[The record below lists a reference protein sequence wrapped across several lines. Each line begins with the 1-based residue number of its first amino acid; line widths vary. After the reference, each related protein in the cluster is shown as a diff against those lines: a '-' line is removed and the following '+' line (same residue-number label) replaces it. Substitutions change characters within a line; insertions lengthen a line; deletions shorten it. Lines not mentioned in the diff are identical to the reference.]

1 MTAIRRPHMS
11 ASLIELEQMWAAGDI
26 TTREWLAARKPLDEI
41 AEEAQRALARDRGR
55 EAAVILRSADPAKIW
70 HKFDTAQQRAIIASA
85 VERDHDRPSERSRP
99 DRPRQYRMAE
109 VAIPLVAAVLR
120 HESLAHTEHR

>member
-26 TTREWLAARKPLDEI
+26 TTREWLADRTPLDEI

-70 HKFDTAQQRAIIASA
+70 HKFDTAQQRAIIASG
-85 VERDHDRPSERSRP
+85 VERITIAPANGRAPIDRVNIEW
-99 DRPRQYRMAE
+99 QK
-109 VAIPLVAAVLR
+109 
-120 HESLAHTEHR
+120 